1 MGNARLEDALD
12 WSWEFILLHQYIHF
26 IIAHFRHSL
35 VAYTRFSHTFDVTVC
50 QPFAATG
57 HKMYLVWQIVWDMFL
72 RTAASLQPS
81 VTPISKPPP
90 TPHPGR
96 RLCQRSNAT
105 CDGASLI
112 YLHTKAQTCIK
123 NTHTHSQQS
132 TKTRTAF
139 ATPLF
144 DATFSSMGWAA
155 VAKWSAHWGSGRCG
169 LQGAMRHL
177 RVNKKY
183 ILNQKSEKCEK

>member
-1 MGNARLEDALD
+1 
-12 WSWEFILLHQYIHF
+12 
-26 IIAHFRHSL
+26 
-35 VAYTRFSHTFDVTVC
+35 
-50 QPFAATG
+50 
-57 HKMYLVWQIVWDMFL
+57 MFL

-123 NTHTHSQQS
+123 NTHTLAHTLSKVQKQELHSQ
-132 TKTRTAF
+132 RPF
-139 ATPLF
+139 LTPL
-144 DATFSSMGWAA
+144 SVRCAA
-155 VAKWSAHWGSGRCG
+155 RQCCQMKRPFRSGGTARCG
-169 LQGAMRHL
+169 LQAAMRHL

>member
-12 WSWEFILLHQYIHF
+12 WSWEFTLLHQYIHF

-90 TPHPGR
+90 TPHPAR

-123 NTHTHSQQS
+123 NTHTLAHTLSKVQKQELHSQ
-132 TKTRTAF
+132 RPF
-139 ATPLF
+139 LTPLSVRCAARQLPNEAPIEGVAGVGCRALC
-144 DATFSSMGWAA
+144 DICESIKNTF
-155 VAKWSAHWGSGRCG
+155 
-169 LQGAMRHL
+169 
-177 RVNKKY
+177 
-183 ILNQKSEKCEK
+183 